1 MNTPLALCSE
11 ALKAVIMSAD
21 YLIFTTPVAPMD
33 LKTLIEIVHTM
44 GVSLKTAH
52 RVVLTEVDFRSLKE
66 TSVNKTLLFNP
77 LTIPT
82 GYTFIR
88 QYKAHEQAV
97 LEGVS
102 ITELRENPAK

>member
-1 MNTPLALCSE
+1 
-11 ALKAVIMSAD
+11 MSAD

-52 RVVLTEVDFRSLKE
+52 RV
-66 TSVNKTLLFNP
+66 LFNP

-88 QYKAHEQAV
+88 QYKAHEQVV

-102 ITELRENPAK
+102 LTELRDNPAK